1 MGCVQFS
8 PVSEGWNTG
17 GMSSWGRWSPRP
29 GLFRG
34 AGRDHG
40 NLGLVCELGLL
51 ERFAGPLFPMQA
63 AAHPASQT
71 PASRT
76 WDSPGRLQ

>member
-71 PASRT
+71 PASRM

>member
-1 MGCVQFS
+1 MGCVQLS

-17 GMSSWGRWSPRP
+17 GMSPRGSWSPRT

-40 NLGLVCELGLL
+40 NLGLVCELGPL
-51 ERFAGPLFPMQA
+51 ECLAGSLFTMQA
-63 AAHPASQT
+63 TTHPASQT
-71 PASRT
+71 PASRM

>member
-51 ERFAGPLFPMQA
+51 EHFAGPLFPMQA

-71 PASRT
+71 PASRM